1 MKKGLIIISISIFAI
16 FLSGCSNYLNI
27 YEDKLYSEKIFEEYK
42 ENSIEKNSGIF
53 TREKAIEKA
62 INIFDKAFNVKID
75 RSEMSEFISLRKKS
89 SDNTFIWS
97 IDWYSQKL
105 KLSYNCEVDSNDGKI
120 LAINK
125 RNLGEALKN
134 KNKREIYYYEAED
147 IVTPFLLEL
156 NIDINDY
163 YFKPLKN
170 DYLTDSSQK
179 LSSSFIFYNNDNNNE
194 EFYVVVDSEEK
205 KVISYQVK

>member
-27 YEDKLYSEKIFEEYK
+27 YEDKLYSEKIFEEYE
-42 ENSIEKNSGIF
+42 ENSIGKNSGIF

-75 RSEMSEFISLRKKS
+75 RNEMSEFISLRKKS
-89 SDNTFIWS
+89 SENTFIWS
-97 IDWYSQKL
+97 IVWYSQKL

-125 RNLGEALKN
+125 SKLGEALKN
-134 KNKREIYYYEAED
+134 KREIYYDEAED

-163 YFKPLKN
+163 YFKPSKN
-170 DYLTDSSQK
+170 DYLTDSSQN
-179 LSSSFIFYNNDNNNE
+179 LYSSFVFYNKDNNNE
-194 EFYVVVDSEEK
+194 EFYVLVDSEEN

>member
-1 MKKGLIIISISIFAI
+1 MKKGLIIIISIFAI

-27 YEDKLYSEKIFEEYK
+27 YEDKLYSEKIFEEYE
-42 ENSIEKNSGIF
+42 ENSIGKNSGIF

-75 RSEMSEFISLRKKS
+75 RNEMSEFISLRKKS
-89 SDNTFIWS
+89 SENTFIWS
-97 IDWYSQKL
+97 IVWYSQKL

-125 RNLGEALKN
+125 SKLGEALKN
-134 KNKREIYYYEAED
+134 KREIYYDEAED

-163 YFKPLKN
+163 YFKPSKN
-170 DYLTDSSQK
+170 DYLTDSSQN
-179 LSSSFIFYNNDNNNE
+179 LYSSFVFYNKDNNNE
-194 EFYVVVDSEEK
+194 EFYVLVDSEEN